1 VPLSYR
7 NTVSRGAT
15 AELPLEG
22 VKEAVIQ
29 AAKLEKRWSQK
40 VIKPT
45 SFQYIQILDDEMD
58 DLVM

>member
-1 VPLSYR
+1 
-7 NTVSRGAT
+7 
-15 AELPLEG
+15 LEG

>member
-7 NTVSRGAT
+7 DTVSRGTT

-22 VKEAVIQ
+22 VKEAVIR

-45 SFQYIQILDDEMD
+45 SFQYIQILNDETD
-58 DLVM
+58 YLVL